1 MLLSVVIPY
10 YHVENYI
17 EACLEQAAERSGERF
32 WKMPTYPEYERLI
45 ESDYA
50 DVRNTTK
57 DGCGAIAAGL
67 FIKKFTEEKPWMHL
81 DIAGTADGSAPVWQ
95 HQVSGATGAAASTLL
110 PRRAKRYGEVR

>member
-1 MLLSVVIPY
+1 MT
-10 YHVENYI
+10 NNDDWF
-17 EACLEQAAERSGERF
+17 ACLEAAAEKSGERF
-32 WKMPTYPEYERLI
+32 WKMPTYPEYEKLI

-81 DIAGTADGSAPVWQ
+81 DIAGTADGGSPVWRLRFPIPT
-95 HQVSGATGAAASTLL
+95 VPLRLCGSSLGSAEKPG
-110 PRRAKRYGEVR
+110 